1 MPRDFVLGPRRTPSN
16 SGISAVAAP
25 LQARNTDRTRPYTRA
40 SVRRFPF
47 NTPTREFVWR
57 EGGQSV
63 VLVALMFAVLMG
75 FTAMSVDIGRFYAER
90 RFIQNAVDT
99 AALACA
105 VRYVTSGEDGQK
117 AWQAADDILQQRNLQ
132 HNPLGLTLTYP
143 AYGAP
148 LVYSGGGLP
157 QNLISGILPTSNEGL
172 GCRVAINVNV
182 PTYLVKVVSSTLN
195 TISLTTKAYAK
206 ARGGLLPSVIKRYLN
221 IGDTDDTPGNDG
233 NNEFMDTTAASGY
246 DSACHAYSD
255 YLPSCIPASLSQPGD
270 EIVLFGQSQTAD
282 NDSSFRG
289 YIGLDVRNFSSDP
302 LVHDSYNGVAPDATT
317 NTLKDF
323 EANWITQGYPGPDI
337 CTPSTTQFLACAQIA
352 AINGSSSGIFVDYYN
367 QFFRPGDIGLFQLYD
382 GKTKSVPDFSFTPPT
397 IAVPTS
403 GSVPAK
409 TVAYSMSS
417 QFAASASQI
426 CSDLVFDDGTLTYGP
441 GDTTGNP
448 FITGKISV
456 NNSNVTCSGTGVGNL
471 ASNPTPNAVTSYNQT
486 LSGMTSANAPQGIYE
501 VFIRGTASAPYSAR
515 VHSLPAKVVV
525 NGQVTE
531 YDVSSSTTQ
540 QSVTMAGL
548 PATVSWTQVV
558 GTNTGQAKWHT
569 TGSTPDGQVTVSWES
584 CPRSADGLTVLTC
597 YIGSPGITSTTVTAG
612 TTNVDVTAV
621 TSGVSTQNSY
631 YGWVRFVAHDYSG
644 HPVVKLSQIRLD
656 VDQATGGT
664 TSYIDVIGFA
674 AYQITRMDSN
684 DVYGKAVSPAY
695 LDINDSALSQG
706 KKITLVPWETP

>member
-1 MPRDFVLGPRRTPSN
+1 MRR
-16 SGISAVAAP
+16 
-25 LQARNTDRTRPYTRA
+25 YTRA

-47 NTPTREFVWR
+47 NTPTRDFLGR

-105 VRYVTSGEDGQK
+105 VKYATSGQDPLQ
-117 AWQAADDILQQRNLQ
+117 AWQAADNILQQRNLA

-148 LVYSGGGLP
+148 LVYSGSAVPL
-157 QNLISGILPTSNEGL
+157 NLISGILPTDNLGL
-172 GCRVAINVNV
+172 GCRVAITVNV
-182 PTYLVKVVSSTLN
+182 PTYLVKIVSSTLN
-195 TISLTTKAYAK
+195 TIPLTTRAYAK
-206 ARGGLLPSVIKRYLN
+206 AKGGLLPSVIKRYLN

-233 NNEFMDTTAASGY
+233 NNEFMDTTAAAGY

-255 YLPSCIPASLSQPGD
+255 YLPGCVPASLSQPGD
-270 EIVLFGQSQTAD
+270 EIVLFGASQRAD

-302 LVHDSYNGVAPDATT
+302 LVHVSYNGVAPDATV

-337 CTPSTTQFLACAQIA
+337 CAVQTTEFLACAQIA

-367 QFFRPGDIGLFQLYD
+367 QWFRPGDVGLFQLYD
-382 GKTKSVPDFSFTPPT
+382 GTTKSVPDFTFTPPT

-403 GSVPAK
+403 GSIPSKV
-409 TVAYSMSS
+409 VAYSMSS

-426 CSDLVFDDGTLTYGP
+426 CSDLVYDDGTLTYGP

-448 FITGKISV
+448 FLTGKIAV
-456 NNSNVTCSGTGVGNL
+456 NNTNLTCSGTGVGNL
-471 ASNPTPNAVTSYNQT
+471 SANPTPNAVTSYSQT
-486 LSGMTSANAPQGIYE
+486 LSGMTATNAPQGIYE
-501 VFIRGTASAPYSAR
+501 VFIRGVASAPYSAR
-515 VHSLPAKVVV
+515 VHYLPAKVVV
-525 NGQVTE
+525 NNQVTE
-531 YDVSSSTTQ
+531 YDISSSAVSNQ
-540 QSVTMAGL
+540 VSMSLL
-548 PATVSWTQVV
+548 PATVTWTQVIGV
-558 GTNTGQAKWHT
+558 NTGQAKWHT
-569 TGSTPDGQVTVSWES
+569 TGASPDGQITVSWES
-584 CPRSADGLTVLTC
+584 CPRSTDGATVLTC
-597 YIGSPGITSTTVTAG
+597 YIGSPGTMSTTVTAG
-612 TTNVDVTAV
+612 TNVDVTAV
-621 TSGVSTQNSY
+621 TTGVASENSY
-631 YGWVRFVAHDYSG
+631 YGWVRFVGRDAAG
-644 HPVVKLSQIRLD
+644 HPVVKLREVHLD

-664 TSYIDVIGFA
+664 TEYVDVIGYA

-684 DVYGKAVSPAY
+684 DVYGRAVSPAY
-695 LDINDSALSQG
+695 LDPNDSALSVG